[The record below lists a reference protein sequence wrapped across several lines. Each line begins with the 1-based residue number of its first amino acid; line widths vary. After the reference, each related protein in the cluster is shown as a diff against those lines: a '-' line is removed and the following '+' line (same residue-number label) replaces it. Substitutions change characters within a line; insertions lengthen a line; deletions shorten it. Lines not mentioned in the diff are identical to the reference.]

1 MHQGGGGPHQAG
13 HLPRQVQ
20 RPGDFLIFPF
30 YGFRKIKRTV
40 VTFDIIATVIDYS
53 YSTRSSTL
61 SFAGVVNNHPRGR
74 SHCSSKTKKHS
85 KGSETEPGNNFS
97 FFFDTVG
104 N

>member
-20 RPGDFLIFPF
+20 RPGDFLIF
-30 YGFRKIKRTV
+30 KIKQTV
-40 VTFDIIATVIDYS
+40 VTIDIIAIVIDLS

-61 SFAGVVNNHPRGR
+61 SFAGVVNNHPRGH
-74 SHCSSKTKKHS
+74 SHCSSKTKEHS
-85 KGSETEPGNNFS
+85 KGSETEPGNNFLL
-97 FFFDTVG
+97 FFDIVG

>member
-40 VTFDIIATVIDYS
+40 VTFDIIATVID
-53 YSTRSSTL
+53 
-61 SFAGVVNNHPRGR
+61 
-74 SHCSSKTKKHS
+74 
-85 KGSETEPGNNFS
+85 
-97 FFFDTVG
+97 
-104 N
+104 